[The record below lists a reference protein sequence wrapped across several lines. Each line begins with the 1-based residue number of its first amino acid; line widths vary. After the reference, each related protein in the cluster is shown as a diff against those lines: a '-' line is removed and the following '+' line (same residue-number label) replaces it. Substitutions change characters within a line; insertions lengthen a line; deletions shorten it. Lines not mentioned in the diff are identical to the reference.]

1 MSNSEDNIDVAFS
14 LVRMKLESQNNAH
27 NTLESKI
34 GILFGF
40 VGIIAGSAIVVVEGK
55 KELLGLNI
63 FTIGLIGI
71 YLVLLFLVIASQ
83 TRRFL
88 DPPDFPTF
96 YSKEALARP
105 NIDLKNQAIADMQ
118 ACYTSNLKIQELKSL
133 FYNLSVWFFAGSIL
147 FLFLGILERK
157 P

>member
-1 MSNSEDNIDVAFS
+1 MSNNEDNIDLALS

-105 NIDLKNQAIADMQ
+105 SIDLKNQAIADMQ
-118 ACYTSNLKIQELKSL
+118 ASYLSNLKIQELKSL

-147 FLFLGILERK
+147 FLFLGILER
-157 P
+157 